1 MKIHTSSA
9 RILLW
14 KKKTRRDPRNHEKK
28 HGGTE
33 KVRGVFQFTHGY
45 QVIQFVTFLSPIVGG
60 HDSPLKRSR
69 KLTIPKTVTSRI
81 GWEIFFGGGAS
92 PKP

>member
-1 MKIHTSSA
+1 MKIHTSSV

-14 KKKTRRDPRNHEKK
+14 KKKARRDPRNHEKK
-28 HGGTE
+28 DGGTE

-69 KLTIPKTVTSRI
+69 KLTIPKRSRSQNHL
-81 GWEIFFGGGAS
+81 GDFFLGGAS
-92 PKP
+92 T